1 MIRKWGI
8 AIIAFGLLFTACK
21 NDDDADELP
30 QEEQNQVDD
39 DAIVEYLQ
47 DHYFSPD
54 RGVIKKFDED
64 DEEDNEYA
72 PLRDNATKLPSGVW
86 VVKRPGVTAEGPV
99 ADNNA
104 QDSILIS
111 YVATYFKA
119 TYEDLAENEK
129 PYEAI
134 SGTFLST
141 IYSTGTPA
149 WDPIF
154 YYVHLTDSQIE
165 NGIPLSGYVIEGFT
179 EGLKEFHSTDTNGAD
194 LYNFQGAII
203 VPSRMAYGREFD
215 YLSGSPSYS
224 YRDLSFVFNFE
235 LHKVIDRNID

>member
-8 AIIAFGLLFTACK
+8 TMVALGLLFTACK
-21 NDDDADELP
+21 NDDDVDELP
-30 QEEQNQVDD
+30 QQEQNKVDD

-54 RGVIKKFDED
+54 RGVIKQFSED
-64 DEEDNEYA
+64 DEEDDEYA
-72 PLRDNATKLPSGVW
+72 PLRDNATKLSSGVW
-86 VVKRPGVTAEGPV
+86 IVKRPGVEAEGPV
-99 ADNNA
+99 ADNNEE
-104 QDSILIS
+104 DSILIS

-119 TYEDLAENEK
+119 TYEDLAEGEK
-129 PYEAI
+129 PYAAI

-149 WDPIF
+149 WDPMF
-154 YYVHLTDSQIE
+154 YYIRLTDSQIE
-165 NGIPLSGYVIEGFT
+165 NGVPLSGYVIEGFT
-179 EGLKEFHSTDTNGAD
+179 EGLKEFHSTGTNGSD

-203 VPSRMAYGREFD
+203 VPSRMAYGRDFD

-224 YRDLSFVFNFE
+224 YRDFSFVFNFE
-235 LHKVIDRNID
+235 LHQVIDRNND